1 MPETIATVNGRPI
14 RRADLEN
21 AVQGYAMEL
30 HRKTMEQLSTA
41 EREELLEL
49 AKEKLL
55 ARELIFQKALTEGV
69 IADEAAVE
77 AEKQKIIA
85 NFPTEEEF
93 YATLAKAGID
103 PAQYHRMIR
112 QDLTVNQLTARKLAA
127 LEEPPA
133 EEIEAF
139 FRSYPEKMVRPARV
153 RASHIL
159 FKIPEGQRA
168 QTLDRLQVL
177 KERAEQEDFAH
188 LARDHSQCPSAS
200 HGGDLGFFKHGE
212 MVKSFADAAFSQTE
226 GDIGEIVETQFGFHL
241 IQVTAREP
249 ERRLSLEE
257 ATPRVLRFLKEEAG
271 AALLKA
277 WVEEL
282 KAEAAVEYT

>member
-1 MPETIATVNGRPI
+1 MSETIATVNGRPI
-14 RRADLEN
+14 RRSDLEN

-30 HRKTMEQLSTA
+30 HRKTMEQLSA
-41 EREELLEL
+41 SEREELRTL
-49 AKEKLL
+49 AMEKLL

-127 LEEPPA
+127 LEEPSA

-139 FRSYPEKMVRPARV
+139 FRSHPEKMVQPGRV

-159 FKIPEGQRA
+159 LKIPEGQRA
-168 QTLDRLQVL
+168 QTLDRLQAL
-177 KERAEQEDFAH
+177 KERAVQEDFAH
-188 LARDHSQCPSAS
+188 LARDHSQCPSAAR
-200 HGGDLGFFKHGE
+200 GGDLGFFKHSE
-212 MVKSFADAAFSQTE
+212 MVKSFADAAFSLAE
-226 GDIGEIVETQFGFHL
+226 GDIGEVVETQFGFHL

-257 ATPRVLRFLKEEAG
+257 ATPQVLRFLKEEAG

-282 KAEAAVEYT
+282 KAKAAVEYT